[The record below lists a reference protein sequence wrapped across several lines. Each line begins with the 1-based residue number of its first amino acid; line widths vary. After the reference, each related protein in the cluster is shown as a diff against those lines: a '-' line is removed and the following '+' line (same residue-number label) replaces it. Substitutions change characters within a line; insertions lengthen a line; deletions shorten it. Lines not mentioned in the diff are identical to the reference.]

1 MPNQPLLRSVLAY
14 VAAVLVTYAIGAI
27 AATQGALASLPAIA
41 QESIDL
47 GVRLSTTGADLLGM
61 LPAYAPLIAVALLA
75 GFLVT
80 AFVLRWLP
88 DLRTL
93 GYTLAGAV
101 ALLALHLIMR
111 QTFDGIVPIASTRTT
126 LGLLVQVLA
135 GAMGGWLFARLGPGA
150 TQGHPGSG

>member
-14 VAAVLVTYAIGAI
+14 IAAVLVTYVIGAA
-27 AATQGALASLPAIA
+27 AATQGALAHLPAIA
-41 QESIDL
+41 QESIDF
-47 GVRLSTTGADLLGM
+47 GVRMSTTAADLLGM
-61 LPAYAPLIAVALLA
+61 LPAYAPLIAAALLA
-75 GFLVT
+75 GFVVT

-88 DLRTL
+88 DLRTF

-126 LGLLVQVLA
+126 VGLLVQVFA
-135 GAMGGWLFARLGPGA
+135 GAVGGWLFARLGSGA
-150 TQGHPGSG
+150 TRSHPSSG